1 MEKEKAEKLKV
12 YKSKAK
18 EKVTGF
24 WEEFSDFAIKGSV
37 IDLAVGIIIGAS
49 FNKVVQSLVNDVIMP
64 VFGKVLGN
72 AAFTELYI
80 NLSDQTY
87 SNLADAEAAGAP
99 VIKYGAFF
107 TNILDFFIVA
117 LSIFIILK
125 VFFRHKKE
133 KEEESK

>member
-49 FNKVVQSLVNDVIMP
+49 FNKVVQSLVNDMIMP

-80 NLSDQTY
+80 NLSDE
-87 SNLADAEAAGAP
+87 SFASLADAEAAGAP
-99 VIKYGAFF
+99 IVKYGAFI

-117 LSIFIILK
+117 FSIFIILK
-125 VFFRHKKE
+125 IFFRHKQE
-133 KEEESK
+133 KEEKK